1 MRANLTASGRKALWF
16 PRRGRSAFGALLA
29 ICCFTAAFCG
39 AQTVSLSESVRGAA
53 GVWALCSR
61 EGSKMADD
69 DGLTLNFASSG
80 GSGAGG
86 ALRKVPPGMSGAE
99 ARRLARMPRKG
110 KPKLGKKKKKDSE
123 KVAGAAPM
131 PASRKPTPVQPLRG
145 GGEDNEGPSSKGRGG
160 RVGGSGRGG
169 SVRASDMMNRPW
181 ERRPKEEDVRQAEP
195 MRPQEVTAS
204 IKGKGLVAAKRKQ
217 ARSPPVCAHSPATS
231 CRPLCPP
238 PPSALRGALTRRG
251 AAQTAAANCS
261 DDATFSFSAF
271 SDPGLELHPHLV
283 PPLPPAPAPPFARC
297 HASASARR
305 VTGARAAP
313 QVASLKE
320 RFGASRLTRIQQ
332 VRVLAHL
339 PRDAVCPIST
349 G

>member
-1 MRANLTASGRKALWF
+1 
-16 PRRGRSAFGALLA
+16 
-29 ICCFTAAFCG
+29 
-39 AQTVSLSESVRGAA
+39 
-53 GVWALCSR
+53 
-61 EGSKMADD
+61 MADD
-69 DGLTLNFASSG
+69 DGLDLEFCLEWRFRGRRGTEEGASRDVRG
-80 GSGAGG
+80 GG
-86 ALRKVPPGMSGAE
+86 ALVLRGCLGRASPSLARRRRRIPKKWPARRRCPPRESPLRCSHCGAAVKTTRGLRARDAADVSGAV
-99 ARRLARMPRKG
+99 G
-110 KPKLGKKKKKDSE
+110 
-123 KVAGAAPM
+123 AG
-131 PASRKPTPVQPLRG
+131 V
-145 GGEDNEGPSSKGRGG
+145 
-160 RVGGSGRGG
+160 